1 MMLLILSDLPIL
13 MFKLNNIT
21 RTFGARILLNNAPI
35 TVGLGVPDL
44 IGQVKEFTVF
54 LQQDL
59 KRKFR

>member
-1 MMLLILSDLPIL
+1 

-21 RTFGARILLNNAPI
+21 RTFEARILLNNAPM
-35 TVGLGVPDL
+35 TVGLGVPGL

-59 KRKFR
+59 KGKFR